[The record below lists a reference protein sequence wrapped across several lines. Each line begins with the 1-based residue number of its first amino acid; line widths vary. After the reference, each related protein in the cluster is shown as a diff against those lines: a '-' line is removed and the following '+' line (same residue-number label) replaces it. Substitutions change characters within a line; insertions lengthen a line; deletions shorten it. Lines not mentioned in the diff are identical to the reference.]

1 MTDIIYIV
9 KESDKRKEIEM
20 FNYVMD
26 HKKNLG
32 KRNSNRNLFLYRVS
46 KDGIIKPANS
56 KIQKMVDLLGINS
69 LPIALTIKLGS
80 LFNNDELAAMFD
92 GVSFQQF
99 EEK

>member
-46 KDGIIKPANS
+46 KDNKMS
-56 KIQKMVDLLGINS
+56 KLY
-69 LPIALTIKLGS
+69 KLKGS
-80 LFNNDELAAMFD
+80 
-92 GVSFQQF
+92 VP
-99 EEK
+99 